1 MEDKLKKYLD
11 TVVRYLLSDTI
22 IDYYE
27 EKIYFPFL
35 TIPSKRFSIYLFVK
49 DIDTSPTSKMFS
61 DFYQYTKDIYGLTE
75 DETKYVWKIY
85 ISTIKE
91 TIE

>member
-1 MEDKLKKYLD
+1 MEDKQKKYLD
-11 TVVRYLLSDTI
+11 KVIEFLLRDTI
-22 IDYYE
+22 IDYDE

-35 TIPSKRFSIYLFVK
+35 TIPSKRVSIYLFVK
-49 DIDTSPTSKMFS
+49 GVDLTPTSKMFS
-61 DFYQYTKDIYGLTE
+61 DFYQYTE